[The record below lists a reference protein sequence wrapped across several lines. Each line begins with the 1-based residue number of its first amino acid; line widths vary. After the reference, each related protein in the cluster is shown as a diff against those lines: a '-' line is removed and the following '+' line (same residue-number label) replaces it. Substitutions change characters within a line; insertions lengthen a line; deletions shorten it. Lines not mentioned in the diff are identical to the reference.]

1 MKPVAICLGALLA
14 LGGCKVASEEDQ
26 LENAIRENLSN
37 QGTVQEVELTKTDEN
52 NMTGHVMIRE
62 NSGRTGRLN
71 CTAQRTS
78 GSSFNWRCSP
88 AIDEQVLTEMEN
100 VIRQELS
107 QQATVVSVEMN
118 RQNDDNHMTGFAV
131 VRDAAGTEV
140 RANCTAERDA
150 TNIGSFNWECR
161 PAEGAQAAE
170 GGGGGNK

>member
-14 LGGCKVASEEDQ
+14 LGGCNVASEEDQ

-118 RQNDDNHMTGFAV
+118 RQNDDNHMSGFAV